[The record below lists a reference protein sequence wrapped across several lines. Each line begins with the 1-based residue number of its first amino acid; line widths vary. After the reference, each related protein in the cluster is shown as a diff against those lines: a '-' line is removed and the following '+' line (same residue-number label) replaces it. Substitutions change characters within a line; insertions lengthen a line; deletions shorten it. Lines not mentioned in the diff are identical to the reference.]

1 MNEPRNAEQVG
12 PRVGPRVGVPESI
25 RPGRR
30 TRVRGGFLRR
40 RTPLSLPVA
49 LIAVSALALTIGGC
63 GGSDPSAAG
72 GSSAAT
78 CPVEPLKVVV
88 TTNVWG
94 SVVDQLAGA
103 CGLVA
108 TVIDNPTAD
117 PHEFEPTAETS
128 RAFAAADV
136 AVVNGLG
143 YDSWADKIV
152 KSLGDDAPTVVNL
165 GRVVGLQPG
174 DNPHIWYSPDYVQRS
189 ARAVTDEFKRQLAMA
204 TAAFDDTARAFET
217 SLAPYLDLVQR
228 IRSRYNGTNVGATE
242 SVFSYMAAATGLV
255 ITTPAGLLAAVAEH
269 SDPAAKDVKVALTQL
284 TDGTDRVLIYNSQ
297 VEGSLPER
305 MREAAQSRKVPV
317 VDITETLVPAK
328 ATFQEW
334 QVRQLESLVSALGG

>member
-1 MNEPRNAEQVG
+1 MNEPRNAPPVEPPVERNVDEPG
-12 PRVGPRVGVPESI
+12 SI
-25 RPGRR
+25 RPGRGR
-30 TRVRGGFLRR
+30 RGARR
-40 RTPLSLPVA
+40 WRGPLGVPVA
-49 LIAVSALALTIGGC
+49 LAAVSVLTLTVGGC
-63 GGSDPSAAG
+63 GSSGSGAAGPSAA
-72 GSSAAT
+72 SS

-103 CGLVA
+103 CALVT

-117 PHEFEPTAETS
+117 PHEFEPTAQTS
-128 RAFAAADV
+128 RTFAAADI

-143 YDSWADKIV
+143 YDTWADKIV
-152 KSLGDDAPTVVNL
+152 TSLGGDAPTVVNL

-174 DNPHIWYSPDYVQRS
+174 DNPHIWYSPDYVQQS
-189 ARAVTDEFKRQLAMA
+189 AGAVTDEFKRQLAA
-204 TAAFDDTARAFET
+204 AGSAFDDTARAFEA
-217 SLAPYLDLVQR
+217 SLAPYRDLVQR
-228 IRSRYNGTNVGATE
+228 IRSSYGGTSVGATE

-255 ITTPAGLLAAVAEH
+255 ITTPPGLLAAVAEH

-284 TDGTDRVLIYNSQ
+284 TDGTDRVLIYNVQ

-334 QVRQLESLVSALGG
+334 QVRQLESLVGALGG